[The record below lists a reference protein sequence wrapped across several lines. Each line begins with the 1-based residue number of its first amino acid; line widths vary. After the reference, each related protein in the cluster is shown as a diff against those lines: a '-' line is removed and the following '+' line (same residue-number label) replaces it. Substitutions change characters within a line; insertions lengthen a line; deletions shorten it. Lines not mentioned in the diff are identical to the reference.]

1 MTKQDIDSLTTMLT
15 DMQTHLQGEFDK
27 INERLDT
34 HDAQFES
41 IEGEMSAGFERIS
54 TTLDGIVGRLDDDEV
69 ERVALSARVTRHEDW
84 IVEAAPRI
92 GVKYTPGA

>member
-34 HDAQFES
+34 HDAQFER

-69 ERVALSARVTRHEDW
+69 ERVALSAQVTRHED
-84 IVEAAPRI
+84 
-92 GVKYTPGA
+92 